1 MSVKRSEKTDMTLH
15 QQVREFFNRT
25 GRRPKKRLG
34 QHFLIDPNVLH
45 EIVEAAQLT
54 DADLVLEIGAGLGF
68 LTDVLAVHAKKVV
81 AVELDAVLF
90 TELERKF
97 CVESS
102 RHPQGSDSPYVTLIQ
117 ADILKQELSPLL
129 CNFPVKQTKVIANL
143 PYYITTPVL
152 WKLLE
157 HHQQLGTCV
166 LMMQMEVAERIVA
179 SPGGKDYGS
188 LSIGVCYYAEA
199 EIIQTLHPH
208 QFYPSPQVHSALLR
222 LKLRD
227 VPPVTVENEKLFFRI
242 VRAAFATRRK
252 MLRNALLRSD
262 VSIDRDV
269 LEASFNQLAIDPRR
283 RGETLSIAEF
293 ATLANALN
301 KEIGN

>member
-1 MSVKRSEKTDMTLH
+1 MTLH
-15 QQVREFFNRT
+15 QQVREFLNRT
-25 GRRPKKRLG
+25 GGRPKKRLG
-34 QHFLIDPNVLH
+34 QHFLIDPHVLQ
-45 EIVEAAQLT
+45 EIVWAAQLT
-54 DADLVLEIGAGLGF
+54 DADLALEIGAGLGF
-68 LTDVLAVHAKKVV
+68 LTSALANHAKKVV

-97 CVESS
+97 SESP
-102 RHPQGSDSPYVTLIQ
+102 HVTLIQ
-117 ADILKQELSPLL
+117 ADILKRDISPLL

-152 WKLLE
+152 WRLLE

-166 LMMQMEVAERIVA
+166 LMMQMEVAQRIVA
-179 SPGGKDYGS
+179 PPGGKDYGS

-199 EIIQTLHPH
+199 EIIQTLSPH
-208 QFYPSPQVHSALLR
+208 QFYPSPKVHSALLR

-227 VPPVTVENEKLFFRI
+227 GPPVTVENERLFFRI

-252 MLRNALLRSD
+252 MLRNALLKSD
-262 VSIDRDV
+262 VAINRDV
-269 LEASFNQLAIDPRR
+269 LEAAFNQLVIDPRR
-283 RGETLSIAEF
+283 RGETLSIDEF

-301 KEIGN
+301 KQIGN

>member
-1 MSVKRSEKTDMTLH
+1 MTLY
-15 QQVREFFNRT
+15 QQVREFLNRT

-34 QHFLIDPNVLH
+34 QHFLIDPNALQ

-54 DADLVLEIGAGLGF
+54 DADLALEIGAGLGF
-68 LTDVLAVHAKKVV
+68 LTSALAVQAKKVV
-81 AVELDAVLF
+81 AVELDAMLF

-97 CVESS
+97 S
-102 RHPQGSDSPYVTLIQ
+102 HSPHVTLIQ

-199 EIIQTLHPH
+199 EIIQTLHPQ

-222 LKLRD
+222 LKLRAE
-227 VPPVTVENEKLFFRI
+227 PPVTVENEKLFFRI

-269 LEASFNQLAIDPRR
+269 LESAFDQLAIDPSR
-283 RGETLSIAEF
+283 RGETLSIDEF

-301 KEIGN
+301 KQIGD

>member
-1 MSVKRSEKTDMTLH
+1 MTSVKCSEKTDMTLH
-15 QQVREFFNRT
+15 QQVREFLNRT

-34 QHFLIDPNVLH
+34 QHFLIDPNVLP
-45 EIVEAAQLT
+45 EIAGAAQLT
-54 DADLVLEIGAGLGF
+54 NADLALEIGAGLGF
-68 LTDVLAVHAKKVV
+68 LTSVLAVQAKKVV
-81 AVELDAVLF
+81 AVELDAALL

-97 CVESS
+97 
-102 RHPQGSDSPYVTLIQ
+102 SDSLHVTLIQ
-117 ADILKQELSPLL
+117 ADILKQDLSSLL
-129 CNFPVKQTKVIANL
+129 GNFPVEQTKVIANL

-152 WKLLE
+152 WKLLK
-157 HHQQLGTCV
+157 HHQQIGTCV
-166 LMMQMEVAERIVA
+166 LMVQMEVAQRIVA

-188 LSIGVCYYAEA
+188 LSIGVCYHAEA
-199 EIIQTLHPH
+199 EIVQTLSPH

-227 VPPVTVENEKLFFRI
+227 KPAVAVENETLFFQI

-262 VSIDRDV
+262 VSIGRDV
-269 LEASFNQLAIDPRR
+269 LEATFDQLAIDSRR
-283 RGETLSIAEF
+283 RGETLSIDEF

-301 KEIGN
+301 QQIEY